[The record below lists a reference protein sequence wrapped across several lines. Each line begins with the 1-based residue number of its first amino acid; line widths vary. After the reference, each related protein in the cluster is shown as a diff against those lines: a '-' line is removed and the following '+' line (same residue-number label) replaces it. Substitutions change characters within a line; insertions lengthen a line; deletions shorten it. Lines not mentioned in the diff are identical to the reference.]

1 MNATIALAGADWLL
15 PLVGSLLLA
24 SMSLILLRLWRGP
37 SQADRAVAID
47 ALTLLGVAA
56 LVLFSLWQSQRVLLD
71 VAVLLALL
79 SFIGSAAYALLF
91 SKTHD
96 QEPPQ

>member
-1 MNATIALAGADWLL
+1 M
-15 PLVGSLLLA
+15 
-24 SMSLILLRLWRGP
+24 
-37 SQADRAVAID
+37 AID

>member
-1 MNATIALAGADWLL
+1 MNATITLAGADWLL

-56 LVLFSLWQSQRVLLD
+56 LVLFSLWQSQPVLLD

-79 SFIGSAAYALLF
+79 SFIGSAAYTLLF

>member
-37 SQADRAVAID
+37 NQADRAVAID

-91 SKTHD
+91 SKAHD

>member
-1 MNATIALAGADWLL
+1 MNATITLAGADWLL

-79 SFIGSAAYALLF
+79 SFIGSAAYTLLF

>member
-1 MNATIALAGADWLL
+1 MTATITLAGADWLL

-79 SFIGSAAYALLF
+79 SFIGSAAYTLLF